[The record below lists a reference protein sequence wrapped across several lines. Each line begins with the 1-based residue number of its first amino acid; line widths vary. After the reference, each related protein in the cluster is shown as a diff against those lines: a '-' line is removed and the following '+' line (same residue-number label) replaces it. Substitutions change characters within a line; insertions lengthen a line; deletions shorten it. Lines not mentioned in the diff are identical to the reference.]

1 MLTKLKLSELDN
13 NLEVASVN
21 ASGVYTVEELK
32 DEIMGGEPHHETKG
46 WYIVGR
52 KKWKPNAHNMLENYI
67 EGESDEMYEDW
78 EERVLS
84 NLTDEAVAKIQAVLD
99 EVLDHDYVTEYYTYE
114 TPIEIDIFPK

>member
-1 MLTKLKLSELDN
+1 
-13 NLEVASVN
+13 
-21 ASGVYTVEELK
+21 
-32 DEIMGGEPHHETKG
+32 
-46 WYIVGR
+46 
-52 KKWKPNAHNMLENYI
+52 MLENYI